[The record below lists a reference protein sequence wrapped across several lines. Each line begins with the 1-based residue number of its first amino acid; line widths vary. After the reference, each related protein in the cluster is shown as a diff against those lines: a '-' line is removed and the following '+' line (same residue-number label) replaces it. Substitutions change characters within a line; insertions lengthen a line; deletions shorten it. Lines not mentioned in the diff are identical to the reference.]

1 MPTWKDTL
9 LQEVLRSILDAYSEP
24 QMSEHSHGFRP
35 ERGCHTALRE
45 IRTSWT
51 GTRWFLEGD
60 IAGYFEN
67 INHDMLMK
75 ILGEKL
81 RDNRFLRLLSNV
93 LKSGYVEEWTFHK
106 TISGTPQGG
115 VVSPILANIYL
126 DQLDRYVEQVLLP
139 E

>member
-1 MPTWKDTL
+1 
-9 LQEVLRSILDAYSEP
+9 
-24 QMSEHSHGFRP
+24 MSEHSHGFRP

-51 GTRWFLEGD
+51 GTPWFLEGD